1 MKGII
6 LAGGAGS
13 RLHPL
18 TSIMSKQML
27 PIYNKPLIFYP
38 IETLYSAGIRSI
50 LIITTPEHEVLF
62 KQLLDRHDWDG
73 LSFEFA
79 IQLKPEGIPQAFTI
93 GEEFIGDGNVV
104 LILGDNLF
112 ISDSIGGSI
121 QQALISEDATIFGFP
136 VMDPERFGV
145 AEIDREGKVIS
156 IEEKPEVPR
165 SNIAVVG
172 LYVYPNDVVMKSK
185 ELKPS
190 KRGELEI
197 TDLNNLY
204 VEEGRLSLKQIEDD
218 SKWIDTGTFDS
229 LLDAGILVRDLMK
242 SDL

>member
-18 TSIMSKQML
+18 TSVMSKQML

-79 IQLKPEGIPQAFTI
+79 IQPKPEGIPQAFAI

-112 ISDSIGGSI
+112 ISKTIGGSI
-121 QQALISEDATIFGFP
+121 REALLVEDATIFGFP
-136 VMDPERFGV
+136 VLDPERFGV
-145 AEIDREGKVIS
+145 AEIDLEGKVIS
-156 IEEKPEVPR
+156 IEEKPEVPK

-172 LYVYPNDVVMKSK
+172 LYVYPNDVVSKSK

-190 KRGELEI
+190 RRGELEI

-204 VEEGRLSLKQIEDD
+204 IEEGRLCLQQIEDG

-242 SDL
+242 SDS

>member
-13 RLHPL
+13 RLYPL
-18 TSIMSKQML
+18 TAIMSKQML

-50 LIITTPEHEVLF
+50 LIITTPEHEEFF
-62 KQLLDRHDWDG
+62 KILLAGHDWKG

-79 IQLKPEGIPQAFTI
+79 VQLKPEGIPQAFTI
-93 GEEFIGDGNVV
+93 GEEFIDGGNVV

-112 ISDSIGGSI
+112 ISDSIGNSI
-121 QQALISEDATIFGFP
+121 QQALLSEDATIFGFP
-136 VMDPERFGV
+136 VVDPERFGV
-145 AEIDREGKVIS
+145 AEIDQEGKVLS
-156 IEEKPEVPR
+156 IEEKPLEPK
-165 SNIAVVG
+165 SNVAVVG
-172 LYVYPNDVVMKSK
+172 LYVYPNDVVVKAK
-185 ELKPS
+185 GLRPS
-190 KRGELEI
+190 KRGEMEI

-204 VEEGRLSLKQIEDD
+204 VEEDRLSLKEIKDG

-229 LLDAGILVRDLMK
+229 LLDAGILIRDLMK
-242 SDL
+242 TDQ

>member
-18 TSIMSKQML
+18 TSVVSKQML

-50 LIITTPEHEVLF
+50 LIITTPEHEEMF
-62 KQLLDRHDWDG
+62 KQLLGHHDWDG

-112 ISDSIGGSI
+112 ISKTIGGSI
-121 QQALISEDATIFGFP
+121 QEALLVKDATIFGFP
-136 VMDPERFGV
+136 VVDPERFGV
-145 AEIDREGKVIS
+145 AEIDQEGRVIS
-156 IEEKPEVPR
+156 IEEKPEVPK

-172 LYVYPNDVVMKSK
+172 LYVYPNDVVSKSK

-204 VEEGRLSLKQIEDD
+204 VEEGRLCLKQIEDG

-229 LLDAGILVRDLMK
+229 LLDAGILVRDLIE
-242 SDL
+242 SDS

>member
-13 RLHPL
+13 RLYPL
-18 TSIMSKQML
+18 TAIMSKQML
-27 PIYNKPLIFYP
+27 PIYDKPLIFYP

-50 LIITTPEHEVLF
+50 MIITTPEHEELF
-62 KQLLDRHDWDG
+62 KLLLAKNEWEG

-79 IQLKPEGIPQAFTI
+79 VQLKPEGIPQAFTI

-112 ISDSIGGSI
+112 ISDSIGDSI
-121 QQALISEDATIFGFP
+121 QEALLDGDATIFGFP
-136 VMDPERFGV
+136 VTDPERFGV
-145 AEIDREGKVIS
+145 AEIDHEGRVLS
-156 IEEKPEVPR
+156 IEEKPVKPK

-172 LYVYPNDVVMKSK
+172 LYVYPNDVVVKSK
-185 ELKPS
+185 ELRPS

-204 VEEGRLSLKQIEDD
+204 VEEGRLCLKQIEDD

-229 LLDAGILVRDLMK
+229 LLDAGILVRELMK
-242 SDL
+242 SNH